1 MMKQNYCLIFKLL
14 SIIIVFAVA
23 GTACMSSR
31 KYSVESDYSYQG
43 KFKKYKTYAF
53 LKDTNA
59 DTSLQNQVIEEEIK
73 FRMELLGYKMVEKSP
88 HLLVSYK
95 VFYDNLRF
103 TGYSQPEIEVFMKN
117 EEYFDEKDQKYD
129 PIKYNLREGTLLIVF
144 FDGKQ
149 EKAIWQG
156 YASGIFGNAFFNSSK
171 YLKKPVRLIF
181 DKYKFLAD
189 GFAYDDKDKPVK

>member
-1 MMKQNYCLIFKLL
+1 MMKKNYYLIFKLL
-14 SIIIVFAVA
+14 GMFAVFAFVCS
-23 GTACMSSR
+23 ACMSSR
-31 KYSVESDYSYQG
+31 KYQVESDYSYQG
-43 KFKKYKTYAF
+43 KFKKYKTFAF

-59 DTSLQNQVIEEEIK
+59 DTSLQNSIIEEEIK
-73 FRMELLGYKMVEKSP
+73 FRMELLGYKLDEKKP

-95 VFYDNLRF
+95 IFYDNLRF
-103 TGYSQPEIEVFMKN
+103 TGYSQPEIEAFVKN
-117 EEYFDEKDQKYD
+117 EEYLDEKDQNYD

-149 EKAIWQG
+149 ERAIWQG

-189 GFAYDDKDKPVK
+189 GFIYNDKESR